1 MQLEKRLNNIIV
13 SAFYEARQ
21 EKHEYITPEHI
32 FYSTLFNSD
41 TVTMLEDLGADIE
54 YMKSEMKKYLNDNI
68 PKVEQGEVIQS
79 EGFQRLLNVAAT
91 KAASS
96 NRDTVEL
103 ADILVT
109 IYDMKESFASF
120 IMKNEGIE
128 RYDLLSV
135 ISHGDYEKEDD
146 FYDGAGV
153 YESGDPEQERKHQS
167 PSKYLDSF
175 TVDLTKKAR
184 EGELDPFIGREDIL
198 ERTIQVLLR
207 RNKNNPIHVGEPG
220 VGKTAIT
227 EGLAQMIVA
236 GNVPEKLLDHTILRL
251 DMGLLLAGTKYRGD
265 FEERMKKILKA
276 FETIDNLIVFIDEI
290 HSLVGAGSAGS
301 SNIDASSMLKPLLT
315 EGKIK
320 CIGATTYDEY
330 RKHFEKDAAL
340 NRRFQKID
348 VPEPDIPGTVE
359 ILKGIISKYEEF
371 HNVKYIEESLV
382 AAAELSSRYINDRFL
397 PDKAIDLIDETGAAN
412 AMAKKRSKIITPSH
426 IEKTVSFNTGKKGD
440 VVKVNRFKM
449 LKNLNMK
456 ISSQLFGQKQAV
468 DAVVSAVKKSYAG
481 FRPLQKPVAS
491 FLFAGPTGV
500 GKTELAKV
508 LAQELGLPLHRFD
521 MSEYQEKHSVAK
533 LIGAPPGYVG
543 YDDGGLLTESIRR
556 QPCSV
561 LLLDEIEKAHSDIF
575 NSLLQIM
582 DYAVLTDNTGRKADF
597 KNVIIIMTSNAGARF
612 LGKSRTGF
620 GDRSYDSP
628 VLKEAVEKT
637 FSPEFRNRLDTVVYF
652 SSLTPE
658 VMEDVVRK
666 NIRELAERLS
676 AKKVELSVTGGV
688 IKHLAEKSYSRE
700 FGARETA
707 RIVEETLENL
717 LLEEILFGSLRNGG
731 RASVVISKGAVVL
744 KKTDK

>member
-1 MQLEKRLNNIIV
+1 MQLEKRVNNIIL

-21 EKHEYITPEHI
+21 EKHEYITPEHV
-32 FYSTLFNSD
+32 FYSSLFNED
-41 TVTMLEDLGADIE
+41 TVDMFEELGADID
-54 YMKSEMKKYLNDNI
+54 YMKSEMKKYLNENI
-68 PKVEQGEVIQS
+68 PKIEKDEVIQS
-79 EGFQRLLNVAAT
+79 EGFQKLLNVAAT

-96 NRDTVEL
+96 NRNTVEL

-109 IYDMKESFASF
+109 IYDTPESFSSF

-135 ISHGDYEKEDD
+135 VSHGSYEKDIPFSEEDLD
-146 FYDGAGV
+146 EGDGFPGENRKSPA
-153 YESGDPEQERKHQS
+153 PE
-167 PSKYLDSF
+167 KYLEMF
-175 TVDLTKKAR
+175 TVNLTELAKN
-184 EGELDPFIGREDIL
+184 GELDPVIGREAVL

-227 EGLAQMIVA
+227 HGLAQMIVK
-236 GNVPEKLLDHTILRL
+236 GEVPEKLLGHTILRL

-276 FETIDNLIVFIDEI
+276 FEKIDNLIVFIDEI

-340 NRRFQKID
+340 SRRFQKID
-348 VPEPDIPGTVE
+348 VPEPDIEKTVE
-359 ILKGIISKYEEF
+359 ILKGIVHKYEEF
-371 HNVKYIEESLV
+371 HSVKYIPESLQ

-412 AMAKKRSKIITPSH
+412 SMAKKRSKIITPTH
-426 IEKTVSFNTGKKGD
+426 IEKTVAFTTGKKED
-440 VVKVNRFKM
+440 TVSTNRFKM
-449 LKNLNMK
+449 LKNLNK
-456 ISSQLFGQKQAV
+456 AISSKLFGQKQAV
-468 DAVVSAVKKSYAG
+468 DAVVNAVKKSYAG

-500 GKTELAKV
+500 GKTELARV
-508 LAQELGLPLHRFD
+508 LASELGLPLHRFD

-543 YDDGGLLTESIRR
+543 FDNGGMLTETIRKQPSSI
-556 QPCSV
+556 
-561 LLLDEIEKAHSDIF
+561 LLLDEIEKAHPDIY

-628 VLKEAVEKT
+628 ILKEAVEKT

-652 SSLTPE
+652 ASLTPD
-658 VMEDVVRK
+658 VMDDVVKK
-666 NIRELAERLS
+666 NIDELTQRLA
-676 AKKVELSVTGGV
+676 AKKVILSVSSGV
-688 IKHLAEKSYSRE
+688 IKHLAKKSYSKE

-707 RIVEETLENL
+707 RVVEETLENI
-717 LLEEILFGSLRNGG
+717 LLEEILFGSLKNGG
-731 RASVVISKGAVVL
+731 KAEIVLSGEKPVL
-744 KKTDK
+744 KKQLE

>member
-1 MQLEKRLNNIIV
+1 MQLEKRLNNIII

-21 EKHEYITPEHI
+21 EKHEYITPEHV
-32 FYSTLFNSD
+32 FYSTLFNED
-41 TVTMLEDLGADIE
+41 TVEMLEELGADIE
-54 YMKSEMKKYLNDNI
+54 YMKSEMKNFLNENI
-68 PKVEQGEVIQS
+68 PKVETAEVIQS
-79 EGFQRLLNVAAT
+79 EGFQKLLNIAAT

-109 IYDMKESFASF
+109 IYDTPESFASF

-135 ISHGDYEKEDD
+135 ISHGSYEEELTFDEGDEVGKESSHKNRAD
-146 FYDGAGV
+146 
-153 YESGDPEQERKHQS
+153 S
-167 PSKYLDSF
+167 PSKYLEAF
-175 TVDLTKKAR
+175 TVDLTKKA
-184 EGELDPFIGREDIL
+184 ENGELDPVIGREDVL

-227 EGLAQMIVA
+227 HGLAQMIVN
-236 GNVPEKLLDHTILRL
+236 GDVPEKLLDHTILRL

-265 FEERMKKILKA
+265 FEDRMKKILKA
-276 FETIDNLIVFIDEI
+276 FEKIDKLIVFIDEI

-315 EGKIK
+315 EGNIK

-348 VPEPDIPGTVE
+348 VPEPDIPDAVE
-359 ILKGIISKYEEF
+359 MLKGIISKYEDF
-371 HNVKYIEESLV
+371 HGVRYIPESLE
-382 AAAELSSRYINDRFL
+382 AAAELSSRYINDRYL

-412 AMAKKRSKIITPSH
+412 SMAKKRSTIITPSH
-426 IEKTVSFNTGKKGD
+426 IEKTISLNTGKKGEK
-440 VVKVNRFKM
+440 VRVNRFKM
-449 LKNLNMK
+449 LKNLNKSISAK
-456 ISSQLFGQKQAV
+456 IFGQKQAV
-468 DAVVSAVKKSYAG
+468 DAVVNAVKKSYAG

-508 LAQELGLPLHRFD
+508 LATELGMPLHRFD

-652 SSLTPE
+652 SSLTPA
-658 VMEDVVRK
+658 VVEDVVRK
-666 NIRELAERLS
+666 NIDELSERLL
-676 AKKVELSVTGGV
+676 AKKVNLSVTPGV
-688 IKHLAEKSYSRE
+688 IKHLAAKSYSRE

-707 RIVEETLENL
+707 RIVEEALESL
-717 LLEEILFGSLRNGG
+717 LLEEILFGSFRNGG
-731 RASVVISKGAVVL
+731 KVAVGISKGTLIL
-744 KKTDK
+744 KNPEN